1 MMNNKDFKIA
11 KQVDSDSQLIVDRPS
26 QWLNIG
32 YFLLTIGLTFVS
44 MELAFISLIILIWKS
59 LVLYFTKWSYT
70 TDTILERVG
79 VFNVTTDEIQ
89 FFRIKDLRLY
99 QPLLYRIVGISRLI
113 LITSDKFKP
122 VLVLNGIRNGKRKRD
137 MLKALAISS
146 RREMGVRE
154 FDVR

>member
-1 MMNNKDFKIA
+1 MMNNNDFKIA
-11 KQVDSDSQLIVDRPS
+11 KQFDSNSQLIVDRPS

-146 RREMGVRE
+146 RLEMGVKE

>member
-1 MMNNKDFKIA
+1 MNNNDFKIA
-11 KQVDSDSQLIVDRPS
+11 KQFDSNSQLIVDRPS

-99 QPLLYRIVGISRLI
+99 QPHLYRIVGISRLI

-146 RREMGVRE
+146 RLEMGVKE

>member
-1 MMNNKDFKIA
+1 MNNNDFKIA
-11 KQVDSDSQLIVDRPS
+11 KQFDSNSQLIDDRPS

-146 RREMGVRE
+146 RLEMGVKE

>member
-1 MMNNKDFKIA
+1 MNNKDFKIA
-11 KQVDSDSQLIVDRPS
+11 KQFASDSQLIVDRPS

>member
-1 MMNNKDFKIA
+1 MNNKDLKIA
-11 KQVDSDSQLIVDRPS
+11 KQFDSNSQLIVDRPS

-122 VLVLNGIRNGKRKRD
+122 VLVLDGIRNGKRKRD

-146 RREMGVRE
+146 RREMGVKE

>member
-1 MMNNKDFKIA
+1 MNNKDLKIA
-11 KQVDSDSQLIVDRPS
+11 KQFDSNSQLIVDRPS

-122 VLVLNGIRNGKRKRD
+122 VLVLDGIRNGKRKRD

>member
-1 MMNNKDFKIA
+1 MMNNNDLKIA
-11 KQVDSDSQLIVDRPS
+11 KQFDSNSQLIVDRPS

-32 YFLLTIGLTFVS
+32 YFLLTICLTFVS

-99 QPLLYRIVGISRLI
+99 QPLLYRIVGLSRLI

-146 RREMGVRE
+146 RREMGVKE

>member
-11 KQVDSDSQLIVDRPS
+11 KQFDSDSQLIVDRPS

>member
-1 MMNNKDFKIA
+1 MNNKDLKIA
-11 KQVDSDSQLIVDRPS
+11 KQFDANSQLIVDRPS
-26 QWLNIG
+26 QWLNMG

-122 VLVLNGIRNGKRKRD
+122 VLVLDGIRNGKRKRD

-146 RREMGVRE
+146 RREMGVKE
-154 FDVR
+154 FDFR

>member
-1 MMNNKDFKIA
+1 MNNNDFKIA
-11 KQVDSDSQLIVDRPS
+11 KQFDSNSQLIVDRPS

-146 RREMGVRE
+146 RLEMGVKE

>member
-1 MMNNKDFKIA
+1 MNNKDLKIA
-11 KQVDSDSQLIVDRPS
+11 KQFDSNSQLIVDRPS
-26 QWLNIG
+26 QWLNMG

-122 VLVLNGIRNGKRKRD
+122 VLVLDGIRNGKRKRD

-146 RREMGVRE
+146 RREMGVKE
-154 FDVR
+154 FDFR

>member
-1 MMNNKDFKIA
+1 MMNNKDLKIA
-11 KQVDSDSQLIVDRPS
+11 KQFDSNSQLIVDRPS
-26 QWLNIG
+26 QWLNMG

-122 VLVLNGIRNGKRKRD
+122 VLVLDGIRNGKRKRD

-146 RREMGVRE
+146 RREMGVKE
-154 FDVR
+154 FDFR

>member
-1 MMNNKDFKIA
+1 MMNNKDLKIA
-11 KQVDSDSQLIVDRPS
+11 KQFDSNSQLIVDRPS

-122 VLVLNGIRNGKRKRD
+122 VLVLDGIRNGKRKRD

-146 RREMGVRE
+146 RREMGVKE

>member
-1 MMNNKDFKIA
+1 MKNKDCNISKRFIDNP
-11 KQVDSDSQLIVDRPS
+11 QTVVDRPS

-32 YFLLTIGLTFVS
+32 YFLLTLGLSFVS
-44 MELAFISLIILIWKS
+44 MELAFLSLIVLIWKS

-70 TDTILERVG
+70 ADTIIERVG

-122 VLVLNGIRNGKRKRD
+122 IIVINGITDGKRKRD

-146 RREMGVRE
+146 RREMGVKE
-154 FDVR
+154 FDIR

>member
-1 MMNNKDFKIA
+1 MMNNKDLKIA
-11 KQVDSDSQLIVDRPS
+11 KQFDSNSQLIVDRPS

-44 MELAFISLIILIWKS
+44 MELAFTSLIILIWKS

-122 VLVLNGIRNGKRKRD
+122 VLVLDGIRNGKRKRD

-146 RREMGVRE
+146 RREMGVKE

>member
-1 MMNNKDFKIA
+1 MMNNNDLKIA
-11 KQVDSDSQLIVDRPS
+11 KQFDSNSQLIVDRPS

-32 YFLLTIGLTFVS
+32 YFLLTICLTFVS

-146 RREMGVRE
+146 RREMGVKE

>member
-1 MMNNKDFKIA
+1 MMNNKDLKIA
-11 KQVDSDSQLIVDRPS
+11 KQFDANSQLIVDRPS

-122 VLVLNGIRNGKRKRD
+122 VLVLDGIRNGKRKRD

>member
-1 MMNNKDFKIA
+1 MMNNKDLKIA
-11 KQVDSDSQLIVDRPS
+11 KQFDSNFQLIVDRPS

-122 VLVLNGIRNGKRKRD
+122 VLVLDGIRNGKRKRD

-146 RREMGVRE
+146 RREMGVKE

>member
-1 MMNNKDFKIA
+1 MMNNKDLKIA
-11 KQVDSDSQLIVDRPS
+11 KQFDSNSQLIVDRPS
-26 QWLNIG
+26 QWLNMG

-122 VLVLNGIRNGKRKRD
+122 VLVLDGIRNGKRKRD

-146 RREMGVRE
+146 RREMGVKE

>member
-1 MMNNKDFKIA
+1 MNNKDFKIA

>member
-1 MMNNKDFKIA
+1 MNNKDFKIA
-11 KQVDSDSQLIVDRPS
+11 KQFDSDSQLIVDRPS

-44 MELAFISLIILIWKS
+44 MELAFTSLIILIWKS
-59 LVLYFTKWSYT
+59 LALYFTKWSYT
-70 TDTILERVG
+70 TDKILERVG

-113 LITSDKFKP
+113 MITSDKFKP

>member
-1 MMNNKDFKIA
+1 MNNNDLKIA
-11 KQVDSDSQLIVDRPS
+11 KQFDSNSQLIVDRPS

-32 YFLLTIGLTFVS
+32 YFLLTICLTFVS

-79 VFNVTTDEIQ
+79 VFNVTTDEIH

-146 RREMGVRE
+146 RREMGVKE

>member
-1 MMNNKDFKIA
+1 MNNKNFKIA
-11 KQVDSDSQLIVDRPS
+11 KQFDSNSQLIVDRPS

-59 LVLYFTKWSYT
+59 LVLYSTKWSYT

-122 VLVLNGIRNGKRKRD
+122 VLVFNGIRNGKRKRD

-146 RREMGVRE
+146 RREMGVKE
-154 FDVR
+154 FDIR

>member
-1 MMNNKDFKIA
+1 MNNKDLKIA
-11 KQVDSDSQLIVDRPS
+11 KQFDSNFQLIVDRPS

-79 VFNVTTDEIQ
+79 VLSVTTDEIQ

-122 VLVLNGIRNGKRKRD
+122 VLVLDGIRNGKRKRD

-146 RREMGVRE
+146 RREMGVKE

>member
-1 MMNNKDFKIA
+1 MMNNKDFKIV
-11 KQVDSDSQLIVDRPS
+11 KQFDSDSQLIVDRPS

-146 RREMGVRE
+146 RREMGVKE
-154 FDVR
+154 FDIR

>member
-1 MMNNKDFKIA
+1 MMNNKDLKIA
-11 KQVDSDSQLIVDRPS
+11 KQFDANSQLIVDRPS

-122 VLVLNGIRNGKRKRD
+122 VLVLDGIRNGKRKRD

-146 RREMGVRE
+146 RREMGVKE

>member
-1 MMNNKDFKIA
+1 MNNKDFKIA

-154 FDVR
+154 FDIR

>member
-1 MMNNKDFKIA
+1 MNNNDLKIA
-11 KQVDSDSQLIVDRPS
+11 KQFDSNSQLIVDRPS

-32 YFLLTIGLTFVS
+32 YFLLTICLTFVS

-146 RREMGVRE
+146 RREMGVKE

>member
-1 MMNNKDFKIA
+1 MMNNKDLKIA
-11 KQVDSDSQLIVDRPS
+11 KQFDSNSQLIVDRPS

-32 YFLLTIGLTFVS
+32 YFLLPIGLTFVS

-122 VLVLNGIRNGKRKRD
+122 VLVLDGIRNGKRKRD

-146 RREMGVRE
+146 RREMGVKE
-154 FDVR
+154 LDVR

>member
-1 MMNNKDFKIA
+1 MMNNKDLKIA
-11 KQVDSDSQLIVDRPS
+11 KQFDSNSQLIVDRPS

-122 VLVLNGIRNGKRKRD
+122 VLVLDGIRNGKRKRD

>member
-1 MMNNKDFKIA
+1 MNNKDFKIA
-11 KQVDSDSQLIVDRPS
+11 KQFDSDSQLIVDRPS

-32 YFLLTIGLTFVS
+32 YFLLTVGLTFVS
-44 MELAFISLIILIWKS
+44 MELAFTSLIILIWKS

-146 RREMGVRE
+146 RREMVVRE

>member
-1 MMNNKDFKIA
+1 MNNKDFKIA
-11 KQVDSDSQLIVDRPS
+11 KQFDSDYQLIVDRPS

>member
-1 MMNNKDFKIA
+1 
-11 KQVDSDSQLIVDRPS
+11 
-26 QWLNIG
+26 
-32 YFLLTIGLTFVS
+32 
-44 MELAFISLIILIWKS
+44 MELAFLSLIVLIWKS

-70 TDTILERVG
+70 ADTIMERVG

-122 VLVLNGIRNGKRKRD
+122 IIVINGITDGKRKRD

-146 RREMGVRE
+146 RREMGVK
-154 FDVR
+154 DGY

>member
-1 MMNNKDFKIA
+1 MNNNDLKIA
-11 KQVDSDSQLIVDRPS
+11 KQFDSNSQLIVDRPS

-32 YFLLTIGLTFVS
+32 YFLLTICLTFVS

>member
-1 MMNNKDFKIA
+1 MNNNDLKIA
-11 KQVDSDSQLIVDRPS
+11 KQFDSNSQLIVDRPS

-32 YFLLTIGLTFVS
+32 YFLLTICLTFVS

-79 VFNVTTDEIQ
+79 VFNVTTDEIH

>member
-1 MMNNKDFKIA
+1 MNNKDLKIA
-11 KQVDSDSQLIVDRPS
+11 KQFDSNSQLIVDRPS

-122 VLVLNGIRNGKRKRD
+122 VLVLDGIRNGKRKRD

-146 RREMGVRE
+146 RREMGVKE
-154 FDVR
+154 FDFR